1 MQKVGK
7 NNNNLQPLLSY
18 LVGRHWAGR
27 EVAAG
32 CKRGAAEGRLLGVAA
47 GGSQAEVGEGKP
59 AQRGQP
65 SALGV
70 VVVGGKVL
78 DLGRDLVDR
87 ELHKIL
93 LARNKQLL

>member
-1 MQKVGK
+1 M
-7 NNNNLQPLLSY
+7 
-18 LVGRHWAGR
+18 GRHWAGR

-32 CKRGAAEGRLLGVAA
+32 CKRGAAEGRLLGVAVEGRLLGVAA

-59 AQRGQP
+59 VQEGQP
-65 SALGV
+65 SALGG

>member
-1 MQKVGK
+1 M
-7 NNNNLQPLLSY
+7 
-18 LVGRHWAGR
+18 
-27 EVAAG
+27 AAG
-32 CKRGAAEGRLLGVAA
+32 CKRGAAEGRLLGVAVEGRLLGVAA

-59 AQRGQP
+59 VQEGQP

-87 ELHKIL
+87 ELHKISL